1 MRFPVLVAA
10 VGVCSATA
18 VAPARAQSGAAHV
31 AIDTTITVRARTSTL
46 EFDPPA
52 IAARHGTR
60 VRIRFSNMGT
70 LPHNFVV
77 VRDDNDIDELAAAA
91 SKMGGDYVPVALKAK
106 MIAYS
111 TLASPGQTVEVT
123 FVMPPAGEY
132 TYVCLM
138 SGHANSMLG
147 RLRSLR

>member
-1 MRFPVLVAA
+1 MRFSVLVAA
-10 VGVCSATA
+10 VCVCAATA
-18 VAPARAQSGAAHV
+18 VAPARAQGGAAHA

-52 IAARHGTR
+52 IAAKHGTR

-77 VRDDNDIDELAAAA
+77 VRDDNDIDDLAAAA
-91 SKMGGDYVPVALKAK
+91 AKLSGDVPIALKAK

-123 FVMPPAGEY
+123 FIMPPPGEY

-138 SGHANSMLG
+138 TGHSNSMLG
-147 RLRSLR
+147 KLRSLR